1 MTHFTTA
8 QFDANLPPAALG
20 RGRREVQFTA
30 ARKEHDESRN
40 KDRVAGAKRTE
51 TRRRNAATK
60 TAAGNQPGPRVTN
73 DAAAG
78 LAQPPVS
85 SRGPVTAPRLP
96 HRPAE
101 TPRSSGPSTAAP
113 PSMHHPLTTP
123 RQSFP
128 ATPTPNVTH
137 MTKVSTGFPPPL
149 RLPLQMVA
157 TNPRPSYTDFSQ
169 LDTSPTPSFPSTTP
183 ATQRT
188 PTDMDWLSNLTPSM
202 RVTLLASLRP
212 TMLAPSQWNSMV
224 PSDDGDGGSS
234 QLETFDDDQ
243 LSIGETYD
251 KDHVEIPPDDAEAE
265 PSWSQNLDDNEADDD
280 GDHSSAGGAL
290 ECTMWSIEP
299 LYQRKRKRRAVPQ
312 SPEEEDSDSGDDS
325 SKEETGETDIPPK
338 KKKSQKSRS
347 IAVLPADHQRICEAA
362 FDKLKI
368 ELTLHKPFPVGSRR
382 AGRHKAQTDEFSELI
397 LRVWTNTAFD
407 LDLPGVKPTPED
419 IKLIRLRVP
428 QFRSGV
434 KVTARLFVATEYGL
448 VDVMAM
454 PNPTPERIKQQIE
467 KNRARVQEIIKT
479 YVHEDPDNVG
489 PETMFR
495 HIIFQHIFTG
505 YWFGSNDNDRAFY
518 FNNLT
523 QVALV
528 TLALIICAARCAI
541 DEWSTGRFVNKKFS
555 HENYFKTY
563 QSILTSLK
571 VWKKHSETQV
581 EEHGAT
587 RNLTTETLQGL
598 LYNARLA
605 SDKPEGDSD
614 EEEEEEEDPF
624 GLNEIFAS
632 VASSNPG
639 PA

>member
-1 MTHFTTA
+1 MQPQDRRSPLFPRAGQSPLHDYHTVPLRPL
-8 QFDANLPPAALG
+8 DLP
-20 RGRREVQFTA
+20 
-30 ARKEHDESRN
+30 
-40 KDRVAGAKRTE
+40 
-51 TRRRNAATK
+51 
-60 TAAGNQPGPRVTN
+60 
-73 DAAAG
+73 
-78 LAQPPVS
+78 
-85 SRGPVTAPRLP
+85 
-96 HRPAE
+96 
-101 TPRSSGPSTAAP
+101 
-113 PSMHHPLTTP
+113 
-123 RQSFP
+123 SFP
-128 ATPTPNVTH
+128 ATSTPNVTH

-202 RVTLLASLRP
+202 RETLLASLRP

-234 QLETFDDDQ
+234 QAQNLLQLETFDDDQ
-243 LSIGETYD
+243 LSIGETYY

-280 GDHSSAGGAL
+280 GDHSSAGGTL
-290 ECTMWSIEP
+290 ECTMRSIEP
-299 LYQRKRKRRAVPQ
+299 SYQRKRKRRAVPQ
-312 SPEEEDSDSGDDS
+312 SPEDSDSDSGDDS

-338 KKKSQKSRS
+338 KKKT
-347 IAVLPADHQRICEAA
+347 A

-368 ELTLHKPFPVGSRR
+368 ELILHKPFPVGSRR
-382 AGRHKAQTDEFSELI
+382 AGRHKAQTDDFSELI

-419 IKLIRLRVP
+419 IKLIRSRVP

-448 VDVMAM
+448 VDIMTM

-479 YVHEDPDNVG
+479 YVHEDL
-489 PETMFR
+489 
-495 HIIFQHIFTG
+495 
-505 YWFGSNDNDRAFY
+505 FY
-518 FNNLT
+518 FKNLT

-528 TLALIICAARCAI
+528 TLALIICAVRCAI
-541 DEWSTGRFVNKKFS
+541 DEWSTGRF
-555 HENYFKTY
+555 
-563 QSILTSLK
+563 
-571 VWKKHSETQV
+571 KHSETQV

-614 EEEEEEEDPF
+614 EDSEEEEDPF

>member
-1 MTHFTTA
+1 
-8 QFDANLPPAALG
+8 
-20 RGRREVQFTA
+20 
-30 ARKEHDESRN
+30 
-40 KDRVAGAKRTE
+40 
-51 TRRRNAATK
+51 
-60 TAAGNQPGPRVTN
+60 
-73 DAAAG
+73 
-78 LAQPPVS
+78 
-85 SRGPVTAPRLP
+85 
-96 HRPAE
+96 
-101 TPRSSGPSTAAP
+101 
-113 PSMHHPLTTP
+113 
-123 RQSFP
+123 
-128 ATPTPNVTH
+128 

-149 RLPLQMVA
+149 RMPLQMVA

-169 LDTSPTPSFPSTTP
+169 LDTSPTPFFPSTTP

-202 RVTLLASLRP
+202 RETLLASLRP
-212 TMLAPSQWNSMV
+212 TMLAPSQWNLMV

-234 QLETFDDDQ
+234 QAQNLLQLETFDDNQ
-243 LSIGETYD
+243 LSIGENYD

-290 ECTMWSIEP
+290 ECTMRSIEP
-299 LYQRKRKRRAVPQ
+299 SYQRKRKRRAVPQ
-312 SPEEEDSDSGDDS
+312 SPEEDDSDSGDDS
-325 SKEETGETDIPPK
+325 SKE
-338 KKKSQKSRS
+338 
-347 IAVLPADHQRICEAA
+347 
-362 FDKLKI
+362 
-368 ELTLHKPFPVGSRR
+368 PFPVGSRR

-419 IKLIRLRVP
+419 IKLIRSRVP

-448 VDVMAM
+448 VDVMTM

-518 FNNLT
+518 FKNLT

-528 TLALIICAARCAI
+528 TLALIICAVRCAI

-614 EEEEEEEDPF
+614 EDSEEEEDPF